1 MIKKQPAA
9 IGRKKSIGPDCV
21 PGEILILGGGA
32 MVPYLARLLDITFN
46 NVAIPSDWKRAM
58 VVPIYKVG
66 SRSVVTDYRPV
77 SLTSA
82 VCKQTEHVIAGYL
95 MHVWNTNKW

>member
-1 MIKKQPAA
+1 MIKKRPAA
-9 IGRKKSIGPDCV
+9 IWRKKSIRPDGI
-21 PGEILILGGGA
+21 PGQILILGGEA
-32 MVPYLARLLDITFN
+32 MVPYLARLLDIKFN

-66 SRSVVTDYRPV
+66 DRSVVTNYRPV

-82 VCKQTEHVIAGYL
+82 VRRQTEHVIAGYL
-95 MHVWNTNKW
+95 RHVWDTNK